1 MDANQNQVFVAAD
14 HEENLVTL
22 YLSDPTGQF
31 YVPTLEH
38 IVSDQE
44 SGWFQLDIDLYE
56 VRLQAVQSVIL
67 FVCGFTS
74 PLRFFLLYGDMTITS
89 EGLQILTY
97 TRHSLPLSSEA
108 SPRTWVTLML
118 RERLTVE
125 YKQIKFTI
133 AYKNIIIII
142 GDSREK

>member
-31 YVPTLEH
+31 YVPTLEN

-74 PLRFFLLYGDMTITS
+74 DLRFFLLYGDMTITS
-89 EGLQILTY
+89 EGPQILTY
-97 TRHSLPLSSEA
+97 TRHSWPLSSDG
-108 SPRTWVTLML
+108 SLIFSMPHLL
-118 RERLTVE
+118 
-125 YKQIKFTI
+125 
-133 AYKNIIIII
+133 
-142 GDSREK
+142 

>member
-31 YVPTLEH
+31 YVPTLEN

-56 VRLQAVQSVIL
+56 VR
-67 FVCGFTS
+67 
-74 PLRFFLLYGDMTITS
+74 
-89 EGLQILTY
+89 
-97 TRHSLPLSSEA
+97 
-108 SPRTWVTLML
+108 
-118 RERLTVE
+118 
-125 YKQIKFTI
+125 
-133 AYKNIIIII
+133 
-142 GDSREK
+142 

>member
-1 MDANQNQVFVAAD
+1 MAHLITKCIAFFVC
-14 HEENLVTL
+14 
-22 YLSDPTGQF
+22 
-31 YVPTLEH
+31 
-38 IVSDQE
+38 
-44 SGWFQLDIDLYE
+44 
-56 VRLQAVQSVIL
+56 L
-67 FVCGFTS
+67 FVCFTS
-74 PLRFFLLYGDMTITS
+74 LSRIFHTKVDVTITG

-125 YKQIKFTI
+125 YKQIKFII